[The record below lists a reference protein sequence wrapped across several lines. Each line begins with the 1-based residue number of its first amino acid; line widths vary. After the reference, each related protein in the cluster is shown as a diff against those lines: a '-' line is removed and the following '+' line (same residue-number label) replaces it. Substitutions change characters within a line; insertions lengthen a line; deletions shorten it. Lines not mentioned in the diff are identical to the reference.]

1 MSLRACSLFSS
12 SSGNAIYVRA
22 GDTRILVDAGMPG
35 KKIEEALAT
44 INVRPELLDAIIVTH
59 EHSDHIKGVGVMS
72 RRYDLPIYANN
83 GTWYKMERKL
93 GKIAEKNIRVFV
105 SEQDFYINQLNIFP
119 YLTPHDA
126 AESVGYN
133 FMYRNKKI
141 SIATD
146 LGHTN
151 RKIINAL
158 KDSDVVI
165 LESNHDIDML
175 WNGSYPYHLKQR
187 VAGTRGHLSNEAAA
201 EVLLELIASGT
212 RHILL
217 AHLSKENNTPETALC
232 AMKNALEAYNIEIG
246 KHISLDVA
254 SPDITSSIYRVG

>member
-22 GDTRILVDAGMPG
+22 DDTRILVDAGMPG
-35 KKIEEALAT
+35 KKIESALST
-44 INVRPELLDAIIVTH
+44 INVPPESLDAILVTH

-72 RRYDLPIYANN
+72 RRYDLPIYANY
-83 GTWYKMERKL
+83 GTWSKMEKKI
-93 GKIAEKNIRVFV
+93 GKIDDKNIRVFM
-105 SEQDFYINQLNIFP
+105 SEQDFYINQLNIYP
-119 YLTPHDA
+119 YRTPHDA

-151 RKIINAL
+151 HKIINAL

-165 LESNHDIDML
+165 LESNHDVDML
-175 WNGSYPYHLKQR
+175 WNGSYPDHLKRR

-201 EVLLELIASGT
+201 EVLLTLIASGT

-217 AHLSKENNTPETALC
+217 AHLSKENNTPTVALDT
-232 AMKNALEAYNIEIG
+232 MKKALANYDIVIG
-246 KHISLDVA
+246 KHVSVDVA
-254 SPDITSSIYRVG
+254 SPDITSNIYKVG